1 MTTNILKY
9 ISVFFLLILIQV
21 LVLNH
26 IQFNGLINPYLYVL
40 FILMLPFDTPV
51 WLVLTSS
58 FLIGLGVDIFS
69 DSLGMHA
76 AAGTFAGYCRPL
88 VMGVIKPRDGYEF
101 SNKPTIR
108 DMGMIWYVTYASVV
122 VFLHHFVYFFIEI
135 FRLNEFL
142 SVFSRVIISSI
153 FTMLLIILTQV
164 LFTKPRKI

>member
-1 MTTNILKY
+1 MTINILKY
-9 ISVFFLLILIQV
+9 ISAFIILIFVQV
-21 LVLNH
+21 LILNH
-26 IQFNGLINPYLYVL
+26 IQLNGLINPYLYVL
-40 FILMLPFDTPV
+40 FILMLPFDTPL

-76 AAGTFAGYCRPL
+76 AAATFAGYCRPL

-108 DMGMIWYVTYASVV
+108 DMGMIWYVTYASLV

-135 FRLNEFL
+135 FRLSEFL
-142 SVFSRVIISSI
+142 SVFLRVIISTV
-153 FTMLLIILTQV
+153 FTMLLIILSQV
-164 LFTKPRKI
+164 LFTKPRKV